1 MHVQAY
7 GLSEV
12 YTNVNNQERQNKME
26 WKGDMSGKAADVDLS
41 LEQDGARK
49 VVHMKLT
56 KEDFMDL
63 LKNPSDFTDLEDRL
77 KRDFPHHKAIVKR
90 IQTKSKST
98 KRSKTKSE
106 VNKSNRKKKKGDQKK
121 TATKRGT
128 TRKTRRNL
136 KK

>member
-1 MHVQAY
+1 MHIQAY

-26 WKGDMSGKAADVDLS
+26 WKGDMSGKAADVDLA
-41 LEQDGARK
+41 LEQDGIKKA
-49 VVHMKLT
+49 VHMKLT

-90 IQTKSKST
+90 IQTKGKST
-98 KRSKTKSE
+98 KRSKTKSK
-106 VNKSNRKKKKGDQKK
+106 VNKSSRNQKK
-121 TATKRGT
+121 TKTKRA